1 MQSSFA
7 LQFLLRLKQY
17 EEEALQRKHELAEKT
32 YKEVSEIIEKKLA
45 SEFKLCS
52 GLDGDM
58 CDTVK
63 GKTIGSNV
71 ITPEFGITCN
81 ALHLTN
87 FATYAFVK
95 QS

>member
-63 GKTIGSNV
+63 GKTIG
-71 ITPEFGITCN
+71 
-81 ALHLTN
+81 
-87 FATYAFVK
+87 
-95 QS
+95 